1 MQKFKSV
8 EELVNQLKPEKP
20 VYCIRKNSI
29 KYAVKFFLNKF
40 PGKILYAVKTNP
52 HPEVIKTIIESGVK
66 QFDVASIEEI
76 KNIRTFSNTAKC
88 SFMHT
93 VKSRE
98 SIKEAYFNYG
108 VKTFSLDTKDELIKI
123 IESTNNA
130 KDLELFVRVAVS
142 NEHAE
147 IDLSK
152 KFGALTSEAIG
163 LLRLVK
169 QHAKKIGLS
178 FHVGSQCMHPISYS
192 KGINEIGNIIKK
204 TKIIPDYINVG
215 GGFPTIYPD
224 LIPQSL
230 DNYFNEINK
239 SLENL
244 KLEKLPEIICEPGRA
259 IVAESGSTIVR
270 VAVSNEHA
278 EIDLSKKF
286 GALTSEAI
294 GLLRLVKQH
303 AKKVG
308 LSFHVG
314 SQCMHPIS
322 YSKGI
327 SEIGN
332 IIKKTKI
339 IPDYINVGGGFPT
352 IYPDLIPQSLDNYFN
367 EINKSLENLKLE
379 KLPEIICEPGRA
391 IVAESGST
399 VVRVNLRKKQ
409 KLYINDG
416 TYGTLFDAGTPNIVF
431 PSRMIK
437 ENSNKIISKKLTAF
451 DFFGPTCDSMDY
463 MKGPFL
469 LPNNIKEN
477 DYVELGQLGAYGL
490 TFRTQFN
497 GYYSNEIYEVEDN
510 PIMTMYDKDIN
521 KANMVA

>member
-20 VYCIRKNSI
+20 VYCIRKSSI
-29 KYAVKFFLNKF
+29 ESAVKFFLKKF
-40 PGKILYAVKTNP
+40 SGSVLYAVKTNP
-52 HPEVIKTIIESGVK
+52 HPEIIKSIIDSGIE

-76 KNIRTFSNTAKC
+76 KSIRKFSHSAKC
-88 SFMHT
+88 SYMHT
-93 VKSRE
+93 VKSKE
-98 SIKEAYFNYG
+98 SIKEAYFNYN

-163 LLRLVK
+163 LTRLAK

-192 KGINEIGNIIKK
+192 KGITEIGNIIKK
-204 TKIIPDYINVG
+204 TKIVPDYINIG

-230 DNYFNEINK
+230 NSYFTEIKK

-244 KLEKLPEIICEPGRA
+244 KLETLPKIICEPGRA
-259 IVAESGSTIVR
+259 LVAESGSTIV
-270 VAVSNEHA
+270 
-278 EIDLSKKF
+278 K
-286 GALTSEAI
+286 
-294 GLLRLVKQH
+294 
-303 AKKVG
+303 
-308 LSFHVG
+308 
-314 SQCMHPIS
+314 
-322 YSKGI
+322 
-327 SEIGN
+327 
-332 IIKKTKI
+332 
-339 IPDYINVGGGFPT
+339 
-352 IYPDLIPQSLDNYFN
+352 
-367 EINKSLENLKLE
+367 
-379 KLPEIICEPGRA
+379 
-391 IVAESGST
+391 
-399 VVRVNLRKKQ
+399 VNLRKK
-409 KLYINDG
+409 KNLYINDG
-416 TYGTLFDAGTPNIVF
+416 TYGTLFDAGTPNIVY
-431 PSRMIK
+431 PSKMIK

-477 DYVELGQLGAYGL
+477 DYIELGQLGAYGL

-497 GYYSNEIYEVEDN
+497 GYYSDEIYEVEDK
-510 PIMTMYDKDIN
+510 PIMTMYDKDSN